1 MAGATPTAAADPSG
15 SFSIITCQVGCP
27 CASRFFYPSRA
38 HGRVGI
44 PLSGPNQAMGLS
56 VRLKQLVDLV
66 VFGLKFVRFRV
77 DDAGTVRARRGK
89 MRRALIPAAF
99 VVAAALA
106 FAVVNATAGSS
117 RRSEA
122 TRFTS
127 SSTRRAMR

>member
-1 MAGATPTAAADPSG
+1 
-15 SFSIITCQVGCP
+15 
-27 CASRFFYPSRA
+27 
-38 HGRVGI
+38 
-44 PLSGPNQAMGLS
+44 MGLS